1 RLHASVFA
9 ASIYGGYFGAGLGI
23 LLLAVLGLTLRDALQ
38 RLNALKGLLSLVVGV
53 AAAAYFAFAG
63 NVQWDA
69 AAVMS
74 LASLAG
80 GQAGVA
86 VARRLDAGVL
96 RVVIVVFG
104 VAVAVWL
111 LVD

>member
-1 RLHASVFA
+1 
-9 ASIYGGYFGAGLGI
+9 
-23 LLLAVLGLTLRDALQ
+23 VLGLTLSDSLQ
-38 RLNALKGLLSLVVGV
+38 RLNALKGLLSLVVGL
-53 AAAAYFAFAG
+53 AAVVYFAIFGPVA
-63 NVQWDA
+63 WDA
-69 AAVMS
+69 AAVMA

-96 RVVIVVFG
+96 RALIVVFG
-104 VAVAVWL
+104 VGVAVWL